1 MFFFDK
7 KAVVMNI
14 KFNPSNSLLIVFIVT
29 SLLTF
34 SACKNQ
40 TGLLVKDSSSSV
52 AVERIGLDGE
62 YDPSGLAKRVAKAF
76 EEDVL
81 LKGISS
87 VYVAQNDSKIILK
100 GTISNQTFLDR
111 LVTVARN
118 VRGVSEVDISQ
129 VKIR

>member
-1 MFFFDK
+1 
-7 KAVVMNI
+7 MNI
-14 KFNPSNSLLIVFIVT
+14 KFSPLNSLMVVFITT
-29 SLLTF
+29 SLITF
-34 SACKNQ
+34 SACKNR
-40 TGLLVKDSSSSV
+40 TAVLVKDSSESV

-62 YDPSGLAKRVAKAF
+62 YDPSGLAKRVARAF
-76 EEDVL
+76 EQDVIL
-81 LKGISS
+81 QGIPS

-100 GTISNQTFLDR
+100 GTVSNQIFFDR